1 MIEKNSTVWQLWQRI
16 SRYRM
21 KLVAIIL
28 LALLG
33 NGLLL
38 LTPWLTG
45 LAIDTMIGEGE
56 VIWSELRLVIIFW

>member
-45 LAIDTMIGEGE
+45 LAIDTMIGEG
-56 VIWSELRLVIIFW
+56 